1 MESVMGISPTY
12 LGLLGIFGGVVVI
25 VLSIGGMY
33 DVTFGLWREHLT
45 VVQERNPFTT
55 YKLNAPFGIILAQTN
70 TILRKLSEDDEEVQR
85 HCDFV
90 DRWLEWNSEQE
101 IWQRTMNS
109 WKTIVG
115 DDDPFMQHLSENARD
130 SLETASDE
138 LQEF

>member
-1 MESVMGISPTY
+1 MDSVMGISPTY
-12 LGLLGIFGGVVVI
+12 LGLLAIFGGVVVI
-25 VLSIGGMY
+25 VLSIGWMY
-33 DVTFGLWREHLT
+33 DVTVGLWRELLT

-70 TILRKLSEDDEEVQR
+70 TILRKMSEDDEEVQR

-130 SLETASDE
+130 TLEKASDE